1 MVVHNTTDAV
11 WSGCPLTKE
20 NYMKLGTP
28 AQVAKGAKFLD
39 KKLPGW
45 AGKINTKKIVM
56 SSNDMCIMGQLA
68 KKAKAGD
75 ALDYAETL
83 GLDEKKLMS
92 HGFEAD
98 SDPDDDADAQH
109 AELWRAEIEERL
121 ADTAAPVVQKIG
133 RGLRTTQAAPLPN
146 KQPKAKK

>member
-1 MVVHNTTDAV
+1 
-11 WSGCPLTKE
+11 
-20 NYMKLGTP
+20 MKLGTP

-45 AGKINTKKIVM
+45 AENIKTKKIVM

-83 GLDEKKLMS
+83 GLDDKKLMS
-92 HGFEAD
+92 HGFEASCD
-98 SDPDDDADAQH
+98 SDESDAQH

-121 ADTAAPVVQKIG
+121 KPAAIAAPKKMD
-133 RGLRTTQAAPLPN
+133 APLPK